1 MRFLTWVTLLLAIR
15 YTTWSDYGGS
25 ADSMQYSALKQ
36 IDKSNVHR
44 LELAWSY
51 PVPGPSNRFGS
62 SPLIAGGM
70 IYLRGAED
78 SFVALD
84 AASGKKIWSH
94 PVEGNPTDRGLNYW
108 ESQDHSDR
116 RLIFAANSYLQEIN
130 ANTGVTINTFG
141 NDGRVDLREGLGR
154 DPKTIRNIQSGTPGR
169 VFENMIILGS
179 APGEGYGSARGDI
192 RAYDVLS
199 GKLIWAFHTIPQP
212 GEFGYETWPKDAW
225 KSGGGTNTW
234 GEISI
239 DERRG
244 IAYFPLGSPT
254 YDFYGADR
262 IGKNLFGDCLLALDA
277 RTGKRLWHFQL
288 VHHDLWDYDPTAAPK
303 LLTVQHDG
311 KPVDIVAEPTKFGF
325 VYVFNRVT
333 GAPLWP
339 IEERPVPKS
348 DVPGEES
355 WPTQPFPT
363 KPPPFA
369 RQKFT
374 VDDINPYV
382 DAQEKERLRNI
393 LLNARNEG
401 LFTPPAMRD
410 TIDMPGELG
419 GNNWGGAAA
428 DPETGMLF
436 VRSANAP
443 TLHKLSLH
451 PPRRRAIGGTPEQ
464 QGHAL
469 FSERCEGCHGPD
481 RKGIVAPRDLGLE
494 KFKAIVSGGQGEMPS
509 FSDLTPQ
516 DLTEVAAYIDNPAAG
531 ALPQTQR
538 PGSQPPPNGQVRYYT
553 PYGTLNANNGLPAI
567 GPPWSTLTAYDLN
580 AGTIRWQAPLGI
592 VPELAAKGIANTGS
606 YHPTRNGVVA
616 TAGGLVF
623 VGTWSDRTVRAF
635 DKDTGKVLWE
645 KELESNPEGIP
656 AVYEAGGRQY
666 VVFAARTG
674 RVFDNIGTDS
684 MAWKPGKPEAQGYYV
699 FALPK

>member
-1 MRFLTWVTLLLAIR
+1 
-15 YTTWSDYGGS
+15 
-25 ADSMQYSALKQ
+25 MQYSALKQ
-36 IDKSNVHR
+36 IDKSNVHS

-51 PVPGPSNRFGS
+51 PAAGTSSRFGA

-70 IYLRGAED
+70 IYLRDAD
-78 SFVALD
+78 NSLVALD
-84 AASGKKIWSH
+84 AASGKKIWNH

-108 ESQDHSDR
+108 ESKDRSDR
-116 RLIFAANSYLQEIN
+116 RLIFAANSFLQEIN
-130 ANTGVTINTFG
+130 ANTGITINTFG

-169 VFENMIILGS
+169 VFENLIILGS
-179 APGEGYGSARGDI
+179 ATGEGYGSARGDI
-192 RAYDVLS
+192 RAYDLLS
-199 GKLIWAFHTIPQP
+199 GKLIWTFHTIPQP

-225 KSGGGTNTW
+225 TYGGGTNTW

-239 DERRG
+239 DEKRG

-288 VHHDLWDYDPTAAPK
+288 VHHELWDYDPTAAPK

-333 GAPLWP
+333 GEPLWP
-339 IEERPVPKS
+339 IDERPVPKS

-374 VDDINPYV
+374 ADDINPYV

-443 TLHKLSLH
+443 TLHKLSLR
-451 PPRRRAIGGTPEQ
+451 PPRRRPVGGTLEQ

-469 FSERCEGCHGPD
+469 FSERCEGCHGAQ
-481 RKGIVAPRDLGLE
+481 RKGVVSPRDLGLN
-494 KFKAIVSGGQGEMPS
+494 KFKAIVSGGQGEMPA

-516 DLTEVAAYIDNPAAG
+516 DLNELAAYIDNPAAG
-531 ALPQTQR
+531 ALPNQPQQQTQH
-538 PGSQPPPNGQVRYYT
+538 PDSPPPPAGQVRYYT

-580 AGTIRWQAPLGI
+580 AGTIRWQVPLGI
-592 VPELAAKGIANTGS
+592 VPELAAKGITNTGS

-623 VGTWSDRTVRAF
+623 VGTWSDRTVRAY
-635 DKDTGKVLWE
+635 DRDTGKVLWE

-656 AVYEAGGRQY
+656 AIYEQGGRQY
-666 VVFAARTG
+666 VVFGTRTG

-684 MAWKPGKPEAQGYYV
+684 MAWKPGKPEAQGYYA